1 MLMTM
6 ETHATRARASSFG
19 VASYLAPALC
29 AAALLMPAAADAR
42 KVVVVSNGP
51 QLYNA
56 VNAAG
61 NAGALVLLAPG
72 IYPLDPGQQNGGRLE
87 LQQGMAL
94 QGMSAD
100 PTATVIDA
108 QALGKA
114 QLQVTVDGQPVTTGA
129 VRVGLGN
136 NSLQSLTVQ
145 NANATN
151 GAAGIATD
159 LVGDSVAYVRI
170 ASVVARNNARGLDV
184 RNFGTAA
191 TGRTLV
197 VDVAASSFLDNTR
210 TPALGIRFA
219 NVNAPNAAIQANLAA
234 NNASGNVAGCLA
246 ANVDTSDATIV
257 LNSSADRFTGNS
269 NGCVFIAGNR
279 LGTGKVLDNSIRVTA
294 SASTFQHNLRQ
305 LPATFPKPGG
315 IIAVGGQSVDSL
327 DEASGN
333 TLAIDLLAC
342 TMGDNQGTDI
352 TAYGAYSTGPLPAG
366 TDNAVVLRLLATS
379 AEVAPFDSDPLPA
392 GTNSVV
398 ILP

>member
-1 MLMTM
+1 M
-6 ETHATRARASSFG
+6 ETHATRRASSFG
-19 VASYLAPALC
+19 VASYLVPALC
-29 AAALLMPAAADAR
+29 AAALLLPAVVDAR
-42 KVVVVSNGP
+42 KVILVGSTP
-51 QLYNA
+51 QLYSA

-61 NAGALVLLAPG
+61 NAGALVLLTPG
-72 IYPLDPGQQNGGRLE
+72 KYPLDPNQQKGGRLE
-87 LQQGMAL
+87 LQQDMAL

-114 QLQVTVDGQPVTTGA
+114 QLQVMVDGQPATTGA

-136 NSLQSLTVQ
+136 NSLQLLTVQ
-145 NANATN
+145 NANAIN
-151 GAAGIATD
+151 GAAGIVTD
-159 LVGDSVAYVRI
+159 LIGGSLAHVQI
-170 ASVVARNNARGLDV
+170 TSVVARNNARGLDV
-184 RNFGTAA
+184 RNLGTAA

-197 VDVAASSFLDNTR
+197 VNITTSSFTDNTK

-219 NVNAPNAAIQANLAA
+219 NVSAPNATIQANLAA

-246 ANVDTSDATIV
+246 ANVDTSNAKIV

-279 LGTGKVLDNSIRVTA
+279 QGVGEVLDNSIKVTA

-305 LPATFPKPGG
+305 LPASFPKPGG
-315 IIAVGGQSVDSL
+315 IIAVGGQSVDSV

-352 TAYGAYSTGPLPAG
+352 TAYGAYSIGPQPAG
-366 TDNAVVLRLLATS
+366 TDNAVALRLLATT
-379 AEVAPFDSDPLPA
+379 AQVDPLDSDPPPA
-392 GTNSVV
+392 GTNTVV